1 MQFPLPQMSKKIL
14 ICDDHI
20 LFLGGLTEILKKFGN
35 DYTVIGYN
43 DSESCKTYIKENKI
57 DVFICDLNI
66 DNVDG
71 FVLIEDLK
79 IDLKDTKVIILTAYY
94 EDFLIQKA
102 QKMNLN
108 AFLKKETTAEE
119 LITVIELERNSP
131 FYTNKNSIR
140 FTNDF
145 LTKDESIIN
154 RFRLSN
160 HEKQI
165 IKYVIEGKK
174 SKEIASLLS
183 ITKNTVDTHRRNI
196 NKKLEISNNS
206 SLVKFVYENNL
217 FS

>member
-35 DYTVIGYN
+35 DYTVIGCN

>member
-1 MQFPLPQMSKKIL
+1 MSKKIL

-140 FTNDF
+140 FTNVF
-145 LTKDESIIN
+145 
-154 RFRLSN
+154 
-160 HEKQI
+160 
-165 IKYVIEGKK
+165 
-174 SKEIASLLS
+174 
-183 ITKNTVDTHRRNI
+183 
-196 NKKLEISNNS
+196 
-206 SLVKFVYENNL
+206 
-217 FS
+217 

>member
-35 DYTVIGYN
+35 DYTVIGCN

-79 IDLKDTKVIILTAYY
+79 IDLKNTKVIILTAYY

>member
-1 MQFPLPQMSKKIL
+1 
-14 ICDDHI
+14 
-20 LFLGGLTEILKKFGN
+20 
-35 DYTVIGYN
+35 
-43 DSESCKTYIKENKI
+43 
-57 DVFICDLNI
+57 
-66 DNVDG
+66 
-71 FVLIEDLK
+71 
-79 IDLKDTKVIILTAYY
+79 
-94 EDFLIQKA
+94 
-102 QKMNLN
+102 MNLN

>member
-1 MQFPLPQMSKKIL
+1 MSKKIL

>member
-1 MQFPLPQMSKKIL
+1 MSKKIL

-79 IDLKDTKVIILTAYY
+79 IDLKNTKVIILTAYY